1 MTSPHDAWI
10 VEASKDGERWRFFGK
25 AWVLPGERL
34 LIHGL
39 TRYVRVRRHEQQEF
53 GEVMPRT
60 GPEPMALLDLAAGTR
75 SEIWPAAEHYCLPVL
90 LPGGE
95 VGRLLKFEHTSDGE
109 EWTWAVE
116 FRGSRADLP
125 PGALGDA

>member
-1 MTSPHDAWI
+1 MTSPHEAWI
-10 VEASKDGERWRFFGK
+10 IETSKDGERWRFFGK
-25 AWVLPGERL
+25 AWVLPEERL

-39 TRYVRVRRHEQQEF
+39 PRYVRVRRLEQPEF
-53 GEVMPRT
+53 GAVMPRT
-60 GPEPMALLDLAAGTR
+60 GPEPMALIDLAGGVR
-75 SEIWPAAEHYCLPVL
+75 SEIWPDLAHYGLPVL

-95 VGRLLKFEHTSDGE
+95 VGRLQKFEHTPDGE
-109 EWTWAVE
+109 EWTWALE